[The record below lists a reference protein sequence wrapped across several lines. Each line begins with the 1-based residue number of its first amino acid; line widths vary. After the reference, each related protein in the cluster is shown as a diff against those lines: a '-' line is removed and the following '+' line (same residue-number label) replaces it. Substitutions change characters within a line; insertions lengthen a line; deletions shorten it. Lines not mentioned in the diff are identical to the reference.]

1 MAAASRRFG
10 SVWEEDSDKVWTT
23 IVDFYWNNKIICSRF
38 LCAMVDKITGIFR
51 LIFSVTKRNIEKAS
65 HTSADW
71 HTADC
76 LVVRANTKVGNSV
89 QQTFICQL
97 CVWKLACPN
106 KEIKSLN
113 NYFFWF
119 YTLLALRYFCTVLSG
134 FVKSDASTKDVRSD
148 RHPRLQ
154 FIAFSEQLML
164 LSCITLSVFLRKVS

>member
-23 IVDFYWNNKIICSRF
+23 IVDFYWNNKLICSRF
-38 LCAMVDKITGIFR
+38 LCAMVDKITRIFR
-51 LIFSVTKRNIEKAS
+51 SIFSVTKRNIEKAS

-106 KEIKSLN
+106 KEIKSLK
-113 NYFFWF
+113 
-119 YTLLALRYFCTVLSG
+119 LLFLLIL
-134 FVKSDASTKDVRSD
+134 
-148 RHPRLQ
+148 H
-154 FIAFSEQLML
+154 FISF
-164 LSCITLSVFLRKVS
+164 TVFLYCSIRFCQKWREYERCQVW